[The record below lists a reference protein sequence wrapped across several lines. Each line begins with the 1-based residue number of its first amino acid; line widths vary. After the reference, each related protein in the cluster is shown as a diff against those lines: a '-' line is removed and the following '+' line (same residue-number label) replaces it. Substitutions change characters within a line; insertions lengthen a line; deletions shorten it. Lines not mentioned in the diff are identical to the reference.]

1 MLTVTINLFN
11 SAELDAFADFSKRL
25 SVIKGEMEAASKD
38 AAPPTLPENVEAP
51 RTRKRK
57 TKTEPV
63 VDERQLEIP
72 TEPALLPFPFVE
84 EPTAPAQE
92 PPAPPSPSDVESLV
106 KQLYAKSGLGGIR
119 QVLMQFNATR
129 VSEVPAE
136 KQADL
141 VAALQAALR

>member
-1 MLTVTINLFN
+1 MLTVTINLYT
-11 SAELDAFADFSKRL
+11 SAELDAFADFSKQL
-25 SVIKGEMEAASKD
+25 STIKAQAEQASTLTFPE
-38 AAPPTLPENVEAP
+38 PPVWPEEKKVKK
-51 RTRKRK
+51 TRKA
-57 TKTEPV
+57 KTEPV

-72 TEPALLPFPFVE
+72 TEPAPE
-84 EPTAPAQE
+84 ESQETA
-92 PPAPPSPSDVESLV
+92 PPAPPTTQTPAGPADVESLV

-136 KQADL
+136 KQGDL